1 MLVAKTTNFGLRLV
15 ILTIYS
21 ILLFKF
27 KYCQKD
33 FLAGLILVPPPIWVI
48 LCSIRTVAST
58 IVYKFVL
65 KREVTTLQF
74 IGAGLMVASIIIAKL
89 GEILKVEHIS
99 PFGISLKNKMQPDFH
114 NEFIHQ
120 MTYRRSW

>member
-1 MLVAKTTNFGLRLV
+1 M
-15 ILTIYS
+15 
-21 ILLFKF
+21 
-27 KYCQKD
+27 
-33 FLAGLILVPPPIWVI
+33 PPPIWVI

-99 PFGISLKNKMQPDFH
+99 PLGISMKNYAH
-114 NEFIHQ
+114 VR
-120 MTYRRSW
+120 YLR